1 MNDDDAIWKALA
13 DPTRRRL
20 LDLLRAEPRST
31 GRLAEDFEMSRFGV
45 MKHLGVLRD
54 AGLVL
59 SEKRGRQR
67 IHRLNPLPL
76 QRIVRRWIRPFEEAA
91 ADRLLRLERHL
102 DRGRDP
108 GAPSASEET
117 EP

>member
-1 MNDDDAIWKALA
+1 MKDDDAIWKALA

-20 LDLLRAEPRST
+20 LDLLREEPRST
-31 GRLAEDFEMSRFGV
+31 GRLADDFEMSRFGV

-54 AGLVL
+54 AGLVV
-59 SEKRGRQR
+59 SEKRGRR
-67 IHRLNPLPL
+67 RVHRLNPLPL
-76 QRIVRRWIRPFEEAA
+76 QRIVRRWIRPFEGVA

-102 DRGRDP
+102 D
-108 GAPSASEET
+108 GAPPAENPQPEEN